1 MRLRRR
7 LALLFVVTPSVMIA
21 VAFVVTWQAFRHA
34 QERQLDHALLARAH
48 HRAQLVA
55 RDGEQALAQET
66 LPEAPATDLDE
77 LVQYSAIYRVDG
89 SVVAATENLGI
100 PPPSLQLLGFLKYAN
115 AAIPREQAGLEFS
128 IRGNVLR
135 GVLVHVDLDRGPGQ
149 RLLLLA
155 ASRSDIDTD
164 TWYLVRLMAAVW
176 VGATACALVIGW
188 WLGGYLSRSI
198 EVISATARRVGQG
211 HLSERVP
218 NTKDMAESE
227 IRSLAEDLNDMI
239 DQLSRL
245 LDLSRRFVSHAA
257 HELRS
262 PLAALRGELEL
273 ALHRPRSLE
282 EYRAAIREA
291 LGDTERLISLAEDL
305 LTLARLESA
314 TRRCEGSSF
323 PLQAAFDDALRDSAA
338 AHSSTVRIDAS
349 FLDLQIVGHRA
360 DIRRLLR
367 NLLDNAVRHSPQD
380 GVITVRATRRSPVPD
395 VKAAPA
401 QEVVLT
407 VEDQGP
413 GVPSELREKIFEPF
427 FRGEKEREDS
437 GAGLGLCI
445 AREIV
450 RAHGGTLTCEAGPHG
465 GARFVVTLRG
475 NESFAQRRTRA
486 NGEDEG
492 GN

>member
-21 VAFVVTWQAFRHA
+21 VAFVVTWKAFQHG

-48 HRAQLVA
+48 HRAMVVA

-89 SVVAATENLGI
+89 SVVAATENMGSPAPTLQALG
-100 PPPSLQLLGFLKYAN
+100 LLSRPGSET
-115 AAIPREQAGLEFS
+115 PREQAGLEFAV
-128 IRGNVLR
+128 RGNVLR

-149 RLLLLA
+149 RLLLLG

-164 TWYLVRLMAAVW
+164 TWSLVRLMAAVW
-176 VGATACALVIGW
+176 VGATLCALVIGR
-188 WLGGYLSRSI
+188 WLGGYLASSI

-218 NTKDMAESE
+218 DTGRMRERE
-227 IRSLAEDLNDMI
+227 IRSLAQDLNNMI
-239 DQLSRL
+239 DQLARL

-273 ALHRPRSLE
+273 ALHRPRTAD
-282 EYRAAIREA
+282 EYRSAIQAA
-291 LGDTERLISLAEDL
+291 LDDTERLISLAEDL
-305 LTLARLESA
+305 LTLARLEA
-314 TRRCEGSSF
+314 VTRRRDSSRF
-323 PLQAAFDDALRDSAA
+323 SLRAAFDDALRDSDAA
-338 AHSSTVRIDAS
+338 RGPAVRIEAS
-349 FLDLQIVGHRA
+349 LPDLQIAGHQA
-360 DIRRLLR
+360 DVRRLLR
-367 NLLDNAVRHSPQD
+367 NLLDNALRHSPKD
-380 GVITVRATRRSPVPD
+380 GVVTVSASSEPAMSAAESGTSQQITLS
-395 VKAAPA
+395 
-401 QEVVLT
+401 

-413 GVPSELREKIFEPF
+413 GVPEALREKIFEPF
-427 FRGEKEREDS
+427 FRGEQEREDS

-445 AREIV
+445 AREIA
-450 RAHGGTLTCEAGPHG
+450 RAHGGTLTCEARPQG
-465 GARFVVTLRG
+465 GARFVATLR
-475 NESFAQRRTRA
+475 S
-486 NGEDEG
+486 
-492 GN
+492 